1 MKRRKTNRLGYYVKG
16 ILAEHNITIKD
27 FSEDHDIHATH
38 LYRLFRGQDV
48 PSLRFLIAFC
58 KHLSSLTGEF
68 WLDHL
73 AKCAYCVEKDLRGDD
88 AE

>member
-1 MKRRKTNRLGYYVKG
+1 MRRRKTNRLGYYVKG

-27 FSEDHDIHATH
+27 FAEERNIHATH

-48 PSLRFLIAFC
+48 PSLRFLISFC
-58 KHLSSLTGEF
+58 KHLSSLTGEY

-73 AKCAYCVEKDLRGDD
+73 TKCAYCVEMDIRGDD